1 MKVYF
6 IFKQLEKAE
15 EWARKRCIPFPNL
28 KLDTIKEKCKGG
40 NYEEVYVFKE
50 DDSPIIVHF
59 VMINK
64 SFRKLGKWY
73 NFFSYLFLT
82 IVVYFGIELDFK
94 IIPFI
99 LLINAGWLICDK
111 ILLRFDFKSV

>member
-64 SFRKLGKWY
+64 SFRKLGK
-73 NFFSYLFLT
+73 
-82 IVVYFGIELDFK
+82 
-94 IIPFI
+94 
-99 LLINAGWLICDK
+99 
-111 ILLRFDFKSV
+111 